1 MAEVLTL
8 YIRGDCHLCDEMH
21 DALRPWQAKLGFA
34 LQPVDIADDPGL
46 IARFGDKVPVL
57 MYREREICHYRL
69 DEAALVACFD
79 LR

>member
-1 MAEVLTL
+1 MAELLTL
-8 YIRGDCHLCDEMH
+8 YIRGDCHLCDEMY

-34 LQPVDIADDPGL
+34 LQLVDIADDLEL

-57 MYREREICHYRL
+57 MHGDRAVCHYRL
-69 DEAALVACFD
+69 DEAALVACLD